1 MTNERKL
8 YAIVTAR
15 FSPEKHNFTFKWFS
29 RTHNDP
35 REMGETMRTLY
46 VMRTYAYILLAGSG
60 LRISN
65 LLTPVKLS
73 RRNSSCVYF
82 SLLKT
87 QIKVLLFVQSFDIWG
102 WQLLEAT
109 RLCLKVSK
117 NTSEFLFIRN
127 RLLSLLHRHREKREG
142 EKNRKCLLKVCRT
155 GWQWNMPSSKCS
167 VWVLFARVITHGT
180 TKN

>member
-1 MTNERKL
+1 MNANCMLLLPHVFRPKSIISLSNDFRELITTREKWERQCVH
-8 YAIVTAR
+8 YMWCAC
-15 FSPEKHNFTFKWFS
+15 N
-29 RTHNDP
+29 
-35 REMGETMRTLY
+35 
-46 VMRTYAYILLAGSG
+46 LLAGSG